1 MNFTYIA
8 ALFNDFSFGN
18 EPLIDSGIPFIA
30 ELTSPFGLALGTS
43 TKV

>member
-8 ALFNDFSFGN
+8 DLFNDFSFGN